1 MAEKSVP
8 VTIEVQDKEYRIAC
22 PPGEEEGLIS
32 TARYVDKQMQDI
44 RSAGKVI
51 GSDRIAVMTALN
63 IAHELLQCKAKE
75 SEYTDGSSARV
86 KVMQERIQNA
96 LNGLK
101 QMEL

>member
-8 VTIEVQDKEYRIAC
+8 VTIEIQEKEFRIAC
-22 PPGEEEGLIS
+22 PAGEEEALVS
-32 TARYVDKQMQDI
+32 TARYVDQKMQEV

-51 GSDRIAVMTALN
+51 GSDRIAVMAALN
-63 IAHELLQCKAKE
+63 IAHELLQHKSKE
-75 SEYTDGSSARV
+75 SEYNDGSILRV
-86 KVMQERIQNA
+86 KAMQERIQNA

>member
-8 VTIEVQDKEYRIAC
+8 VTVEIQDKEFRIAC
-22 PPGEEEGLIS
+22 PAGEEEALIS
-32 TARYVDKQMQDI
+32 TARYVDQKMQEV

-51 GSDRIAVMTALN
+51 GSDRIAVMAALN
-63 IAHELLQCKAKE
+63 IAHELLQHRSKE
-75 SEYTDGSSARV
+75 SEYNGNSILKV
-86 KVMQERIQNA
+86 KAMQERIQNA